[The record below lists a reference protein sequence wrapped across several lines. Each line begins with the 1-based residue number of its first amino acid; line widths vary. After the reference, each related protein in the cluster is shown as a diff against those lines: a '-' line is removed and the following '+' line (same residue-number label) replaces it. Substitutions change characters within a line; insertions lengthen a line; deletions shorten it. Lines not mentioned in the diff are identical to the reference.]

1 MLKLENK
8 VTQMQRNNIS
18 IAKKTLNLLKKKS
31 WNKISLSEIYKSKK
45 NFPIKNKDELLTNIN
60 RYFDFLLKKN
70 LSSLEESS
78 KKDMLFEV
86 LMARLDILNLH
97 RKSIKNLI
105 KYFYSN
111 PKDFV
116 KLLPSF
122 VETIILIA
130 SISNININGI
140 KGIPK
145 IKAIF
150 LLYVLIIYTWNNDET
165 ESLEKTMTT
174 LDKYLVNLNK
184 FTNFL

>member
-1 MLKLENK
+1 
-8 VTQMQRNNIS
+8 
-18 IAKKTLNLLKKKS
+18 
-31 WNKISLSEIYKSKK
+31 
-45 NFPIKNKDELLTNIN
+45 
-60 RYFDFLLKKN
+60 
-70 LSSLEESS
+70 
-78 KKDMLFEV
+78 MLFEV
-86 LMARLDILNLH
+86 IMARLDILNLH